1 MIKSITDID
10 IESKRVLIRV
20 DFNIPIEN
28 GIIQSDF
35 RIKAVSETIQYCL
48 ENNCSIVLM
57 SHLGRPNGL
66 DSNYSF
72 KPLVKYLGDLFN
84 VNVYFSDDCISE
96 ESIEVSM
103 NMKSKE
109 IHLLENL
116 RFYNEEVENNE
127 IFAYKLSS
135 HADIYI
141 NEAFGTS
148 HREHSSNSFILKY
161 FKIKAIGFLMQKEFE
176 YLGDI
181 FNDNSKP
188 LVIIGGAKIS
198 TKINMIKN
206 FITNCSCI
214 LIGGGMA
221 FTFLRAKGINIGASL
236 VEESM
241 IDTAKEILD
250 LALRNN
256 VKIILPTDVV
266 CGADFSSNTDIDICS
281 IDNIKDNYMGLDIGP
296 ETTMIFEML
305 INEAKTIIWNGPVGA
320 FELSPFSTG
329 THSIAYCISQKT
341 LNDGLVSI
349 IGGGDTANA
358 IMQCEL
364 EDTYSHV
371 STGGGAS
378 LELLSGK
385 ELKIFKSW
393 RHYE

>member
-1 MIKSITDID
+1 MDSITDIN

-20 DFNIPIEN
+20 DFNIPIEK
-28 GIIQSDF
+28 GVIQSDF
-35 RIKAVSETIQYCL
+35 RIRAVQDTIEYCL
-48 ENNCSIVLM
+48 ENNCSIILM
-57 SHLGRPNGL
+57 SHLGRPNGV
-66 DSNYSF
+66 DTNYSL
-72 KPLVKYLGDLFN
+72 KPLVKYLKNLFN
-84 VNVYFSDDCISE
+84 VNIHFSNDCISD
-96 ESIEVSM
+96 ESINISINM
-103 NMKSKE
+103 NNKE

-116 RFYNEEVENNE
+116 RFYKEEVENDE

-148 HREHSSNSFILKY
+148 HREHSSNSLILKY
-161 FKIKAIGFLMQKEFE
+161 FKTKSIGFLMQKEFN
-176 YLGDI
+176 YLKDI
-181 FNDNSKP
+181 FNVDSKP
-188 LVIIGGAKIS
+188 LIIVGGAKIS
-198 TKINMIKN
+198 TKINMIKK
-206 FITNCSCI
+206 FITNCSNI

-221 FTFLRAKGINIGASL
+221 FTFLKAKGINIGSSL

-241 IDTAKEILD
+241 IDTAKEIFD
-250 LALRNN
+250 LASQNN
-256 VKIILPTDVV
+256 VNIILPVDVV

-281 IDNIKDNYMGLDIGP
+281 IDNINNNYMGLDIGP

-305 INEAKTIIWNGPVGA
+305 IGEASSVIWNGPVGA

-329 THSIAYCISQKT
+329 THAIAHCISQKT
-341 LNDGLVSI
+341 VNDGLISI
-349 IGGGDTANA
+349 IGGGDTASA
-358 IMQCEL
+358 IMQCDL

-393 RHYE
+393 RDYE